1 LLAREYGDVDGA
13 QVALSEAKTL
23 FDALGDR
30 RGLSHVLWTLTF
42 LYLGQERVEDARSA
56 ATEYLRLN
64 EELGDLARQVFG
76 LAQMGLIATVQEDF
90 IAASGW
96 HEQALR
102 LARTLDDRFSIARL
116 CYLLGGVR
124 RLLGDQAGAAELF
137 AEAAPRLDTKD
148 PWGRAREWMFPGDL
162 AVDQGQYERAA
173 ELYRT
178 ALRHFQRV
186 SFRPW
191 INWVTQRIGIL
202 AIRMGDQRR
211 GVRILSARQEI
222 DARALAGMFPEL
234 AYERRRALEH
244 ARLALGD
251 ATYAAES
258 TIGETLTLEDAV
270 LEAFEGAHVEP
281 IPSASDG
288 ALTPRQ
294 HEVASLIAR
303 GLTNG
308 QIAERLVVSPHTAER
323 HVENI
328 LDRLRLSSRVEV
340 AVWMV
345 EHTHG

>member
-1 LLAREYGDVDGA
+1 MGVIGTVD
-13 QVALSEAKTL
+13 
-23 FDALGDR
+23 
-30 RGLSHVLWTLTF
+30 
-42 LYLGQERVEDARSA
+42 
-56 ATEYLRLN
+56 
-64 EELGDLARQVFG
+64 
-76 LAQMGLIATVQEDF
+76 EDF
-90 IAASGW
+90 LAARGW

-124 RLLGDQAGAAELF
+124 RLLGDHAGAAELF
-137 AEAAPRLDTKD
+137 AEAAPRRDTKD

-173 ELYRT
+173 ELYTT

-186 SFRPW
+186 SFGPW
-191 INWVTQRIGIL
+191 MDWVTQRIGIL

-211 GVRILSARQEI
+211 GVRILSARHEI

-244 ARLALGD
+244 ARLVLGED
-251 ATYAAES
+251 SFAAES
-258 TIGETLTLEDAV
+258 AAGQTLTLDEAM
-270 LEAFEGAHVEP
+270 LEAFKATHVEP
-281 IPSASDG
+281 TASASDG
-288 ALTPRQ
+288 PLTPRQ

-308 QIAERLVVSPHTAER
+308 QIAERLVVSPHTVER

-328 LDRLRLSSRVEV
+328 LDRLRLSSRVEI
-340 AVWMV
+340 AVWVV